1 MQVYKAYFKIIKQ
14 NLPAILIYVC
24 IFLFITVMLTYFG
37 GEKTSPGFSK
47 TKINIAFVNDDDGA
61 ALAVGLRD
69 YLSTNANI
77 ISIPNNEESL
87 QDALFFRKVEYI
99 VKVPAGFSQSF
110 FSGENGVRIEKTSVQ
125 ESQSSVYMD
134 FLINRYLSTAGL
146 YTQNM
151 PGISDSQLLGFV
163 KSDIE
168 QQTSVQVKTYGK
180 KTDSRV
186 ATYYTYL
193 VYAMIVIIFLGVT
206 SIMLVFNDPDLRRRN
221 LGSPLKS
228 LSMNIQLFLG
238 NMSFAVVVWIIMV
251 AIGFL
256 ISGKAAF
263 DINSVMMYINLLCF
277 ASVCLSLSFLIG
289 NLIRSREVQQ
299 GIANVL
305 SLGLC
310 FIGGVFVPQQLL
322 GKNVNFIASFTPT
335 YWYVKAVNDIEKLAL
350 INIAN
355 VTPIINSMLI
365 QLGFVAAL
373 LAVALVIAK
382 QKRVSA

>member
-14 NLPAILIYVC
+14 NLPAISIYVC

-47 TKINIAFVNDDDGA
+47 TKINIAFVNDDDSA

-77 ISIPNNEESL
+77 ISIQNNEESL

-110 FSGENGVRIEKTSVQ
+110 FSGEHDVRIEKTSVQ
-125 ESQSSVYMD
+125 KSQSSVYMD

-151 PGISDSQLLGFV
+151 PGISGSQLLGFV
-163 KSDIE
+163 KSDLE
-168 QQTSVQVKTYGK
+168 QQTSVQVKAYGK

-206 SIMLVFNDPDLRRRN
+206 SIMLVFNDPDLRKRN

-228 LSMNIQLFLG
+228 LSMNMQLFLG

-251 AIGFL
+251 TIGFL

-277 ASVCLSLSFLIG
+277 AFVCLSLSFLIG

-322 GKNVNFIASFTPT
+322 GKTVNFIASFTPT

-350 INIAN
+350 INITN

-365 QLGFVAAL
+365 QLGFVVAL